1 MSFMNSVLDEVLEKV
16 NILDIVSQYV
26 KLRRT
31 GKNFVG
37 LCPFHK
43 EKTPSFT
50 VNTEKQIYYC
60 FGCHEGGNAVNFLAK
75 YERSSFS
82 EALET
87 LAHQVGIESG
97 GRLTARRTPVIDAL
111 SRLTDYYQANL
122 KRFAPAMKY
131 LNDRQIDAPVITEF
145 RLGYSERNI
154 YGKEF
159 AKRLGVPMDL
169 LLGTGIL
176 KMRDGG
182 EVYDIFRGRV
192 VVPISDMRGKV
203 IGFGGRAI
211 VKEAMPKYINSPE
224 SPVFSKRSV
233 LYGVDK
239 AKREIVEKDEA
250 IIVEGY
256 FDLIAL
262 HAAGVKNSVATLGT
276 SVTEEQVSRLRN
288 YTENITLMLDG
299 DEAGVKSALRLIT
312 LFAEMGINGTMVVLP
327 EGHDP
332 DTFMRLHGLPGFQKV
347 MGEKKALLD
356 YFFDL
361 HVKKHGMG
369 TLEGKMAFIRSVSPH
384 IEGMKDAV
392 KKRLYI
398 QRLAEL
404 TGVEEHHFRDA
415 FRDGRPEA
423 EAAHGKETG
432 SVIEEK
438 VVGIV
443 MNRPELLKLVKGK
456 GVEKS
461 LKDRDLGEVLSR
473 LLAYEEQHPA
483 PDIKLFLNVLERP
496 ELREKAIAALLGGS
510 ECDEQEV
517 ERIVLDYLSHRENK
531 LIREEGRELTEKLA
545 EAEKRGDQEALRE
558 LLERKR
564 NALTAMKNKS
574 AK

>member
-1 MSFMNSVLDEVLEKV
+1 MSSVLDEVLEKV

-31 GKNFVG
+31 GRNFVG

-75 YERSSFS
+75 YERSTFS

-87 LAHQVGIESG
+87 LAHQVGIESA
-97 GRLTARRTPVIDAL
+97 GRLNARRTPVIDAL
-111 SRLTDYYQANL
+111 SRLTDYYQENL
-122 KRFAPAMKY
+122 KRNGPAQKY
-131 LNDRQIDAPVITEF
+131 LNDRQINGPVIAEF
-145 RLGYSERNI
+145 KLGYSEGRS
-154 YGKEF
+154 YAKEF

-169 LLGTGIL
+169 LLSTGIF
-176 KMRDGG
+176 KTRDGG

-192 VVPISDMRGKV
+192 VVPICDMRGKV

-211 VKEAMPKYINSPE
+211 VKEALPKYINSPE

-276 SVTEEQVSRLRN
+276 SVTEEQISRLRN

-332 DTFMRLHGLPGFQKV
+332 DTFVRAHGVAGFQKV
-347 MGEKKALLD
+347 MEGKKPLLD

-361 HVKKHGMG
+361 HVLKHGMK
-369 TLEGKMAFIRSVSPH
+369 TLEGKMAFIRSVAPH

-404 TGVEEHHFRDA
+404 TGVEEYRFWDNFPDSR
-415 FRDGRPEA
+415 REA
-423 EAAHGKETG
+423 RVADREETG
-432 SVIEEK
+432 SVIEGK

-443 MNRPELLKLVKGK
+443 MNRPELLRLVKGK
-456 GVEKS
+456 GVEAS
-461 LKDRDLGEVLSR
+461 IRDRDLGEVLSR
-473 LLAYEEQHPA
+473 LLKYEEQHPN
-483 PDIKLFLNVLERP
+483 PDIRLFLNVLERP
-496 ELREKAIAALLGGS
+496 ELREKAVAAALGGA

-517 ERIVLDYLSHRENK
+517 ERIVSDYLSHRENK
-531 LIREEGRELTEKLA
+531 LIREEGREITERLA
-545 EAEKRGDQEALRE
+545 EAEKRGDEEALRE

-564 NALTAMKNKS
+564 SVLTAMKNKS

>member
-1 MSFMNSVLDEVLEKV
+1 MISILDEVLEKV

-31 GKNFVG
+31 GRNFVG

-50 VNTEKQIYYC
+50 VSTEKQIYYC

-87 LAHQVGIESG
+87 LAHQVGIEAA
-97 GRLTARRTPVIDAL
+97 GRLSARRAPVIDAL
-111 SRLTDYYQANL
+111 SKLTDYYHESL
-122 KRFAPAMKY
+122 LRYAPAMKY
-131 LNDRQIDAPVITEF
+131 LNDRQINGPVIAEF
-145 RLGYSERNI
+145 KLGYSERSI

-159 AKRLGVPMDL
+159 AKRLGIPMDL
-169 LLGTGIL
+169 LLSTGIL

-211 VKEAMPKYINSPE
+211 VRDALPKYINSPE

-239 AKREIVEKDEA
+239 AKREITEKDEA

-262 HAAGVKNSVATLGT
+262 HAAGIKNSVATLGT
-276 SVTEEQVSRLRN
+276 SVTEEQISRLRN

-332 DTFMRLHGLPGFQKV
+332 DSFIRRQGLPGFERV

-369 TLEGKMAFIRSVSPH
+369 TLEGRMAFIRSVVPY

-404 TGVEEHHFRDA
+404 TGVEEYRFWDTFRDS
-415 FRDGRPEA
+415 RKEIERCDGE
-423 EAAHGKETG
+423 ETG

-443 MNRPELLKLVKGK
+443 MNRPELLRLVKGK
-456 GVEKS
+456 GVEATIR
-461 LKDRDLGEVLSR
+461 DRDLGEVLSR
-473 LLAYEEQHPA
+473 LLKYEEQHPD

-496 ELREKAIAALLGGS
+496 ELREKAVAAALGGA

-517 ERIVLDYLSHRENK
+517 ERIVSDYLCHRENR
-531 LIREEGRELTEKLA
+531 LIREQAREITEKLA
-545 EAEKRGDQEALRE
+545 EAEKKGDEEALRE

-564 NALTAMKNKS
+564 NVLTAMKNKS

>member
-1 MSFMNSVLDEVLEKV
+1 MTSVLDEVLEKV

-31 GKNFVG
+31 GRNFVG

-50 VNTEKQIYYC
+50 VSTEKQIYYC

-87 LAHQVGIESG
+87 LAHQLGIEAP
-97 GRLTARRTPVIDAL
+97 GRLSARRTPVIDAL
-111 SRLTDYYQANL
+111 SRLADYYHENL
-122 KRFAPAMKY
+122 LRCAPAMKY
-131 LNDRQIDAPVITEF
+131 LKERQIDGPVIKEF
-145 RLGYSERNI
+145 KLGYSERSM

-159 AKRLGVPMDL
+159 AKRLGIPLDL

-192 VVPISDMRGKV
+192 VVPIADMRGKV
-203 IGFGGRAI
+203 VGFGGRAI
-211 VKEAMPKYINSPE
+211 VKDALPKYINSPE

-239 AKREIVEKDEA
+239 AKREITEKDEA

-276 SVTEEQVSRLRN
+276 SVTEEQISRLRN

-312 LFAEMGINGTMVVLP
+312 LFAEMGINGNMVVLP
-327 EGHDP
+327 EGQDP
-332 DTFMRLHGLPGFQKV
+332 DTFVRQHGLPGFQGA
-347 MGEKKALLD
+347 MGGKKALLD

-361 HVKKHGMG
+361 HVKKHGLG
-369 TLEGKMAFIRSVSPH
+369 SLEGRMAFIRSVTPY

-404 TGVEEHHFRDA
+404 TGVEEYRFWDT
-415 FRDGRPEA
+415 FRDGRRET
-423 EAAHGKETG
+423 EKSDGEETG

-443 MNRPELLKLVKGK
+443 MNRPELLRLVKGK
-456 GVEKS
+456 GVEAS
-461 LKDRDLGEVLSR
+461 IGDRDLGEVLSM
-473 LLAYEEQHPA
+473 LLKYEEQHPD

-496 ELREKAIAALLGGS
+496 ELREKAVAAALGGA

-517 ERIVLDYLSHRENK
+517 ERIVSDYLCHRENK
-531 LIREEGRELTEKLA
+531 LIREQGREITERLA
-545 EAEKRGDQEALRE
+545 DAEKRGDEEALRE
-558 LLERKR
+558 LLEKKR
-564 NALTAMKNKS
+564 NVLTAMKNKS